1 MMTAKKA
8 PERLIMM
15 ASPSRR
21 RLDVARSGQARRM
34 APIRNAPMAQ
44 VRGKR
49 KAGTKNMQNP
59 VAMPRGGIRSFLAVT
74 AVRPSRTRQRRT
86 PQSPRRETMA
96 VKTVLDSM
104 EQAFPI
110 WCYGRVGLGGPC
122 VNYMFDVGKTRGGSQ
137 SW

>member
-8 PERLIMM
+8 PERLSRRV
-15 ASPSRR
+15 SPARR

-59 VAMPRGGIRSFLAVT
+59 VAMPRGGIRIFLAVT
-74 AVRPSRTRQRRT
+74 AVRPSRTRQT
-86 PQSPRRETMA
+86 STVQSPRRETMA

-104 EQAFPI
+104 KQAFPI
-110 WCYGRVGLGGPC
+110 WCDGRVGLGRPC
-122 VNYMFDVGKTRGGSQ
+122 VNYMYDV
-137 SW
+137 